1 MRILN
6 SQEVHFQPTDMR
18 FGPSKVKAVVVFLIF
33 VGVFTIP
40 LVETFKDRQWGAFAL
55 VSFIY
60 TIFLLV
66 LGSLVVNAFK
76 KDGWKVAIQNSAI
89 LLKADITGKG
99 DLDILEIQF
108 REIASLRKLREQ
120 YFVYK
125 KRKNHTFLK
134 QVRLHSLDMELLPD
148 ALGQLRTL
156 AGPGAVGFE
165 LTESNRLVYPAGELM
180 LNVDKIIAQLEASCR
195 VREEESVEYDKPDL
209 NDKQQVDDY
218 ILFLIR
224 RGHKMDAQRW
234 ARQAFGFGLKESKDY
249 VAELLQNSATTE

>member
-66 LGSLVVNAFK
+66 FGSLVVNAFK

-108 REIASLRKLREQ
+108 REVASLRKLREQ
-120 YFVYK
+120 YVVYK
-125 KRKNHTFLK
+125 RSKKRTYLR
-134 QVRLHSLDMELLPD
+134 QVRLDSLDI
-148 ALGQLRTL
+148 LGTL
-156 AGPGAVGFE
+156 AGAGTVGFE
-165 LTESNRLVYPAGELM
+165 MTASDRLIYPAGVFM
-180 LNVDKIIAQLEASCR
+180 LNTRKIIGQLETYCR
-195 VREEESVEYDKPDL
+195 VQEEQSVKYDKPDL
-209 NDKQQVDDY
+209 KDAQQVNDY
-218 ILFLIR
+218 ILFLHSDL
-224 RGHKMDAQRW
+224 G
-234 ARQAFGFGLKESKDY
+234 SKSRKIMS
-249 VAELLQNSATTE
+249 QNSYKILPQQNE

>member
-1 MRILN
+1 MSMRILN

-66 LGSLVVNAFK
+66 FGSLVVNAFK

-108 REIASLRKLREQ
+108 REVASLRKLREQ
-120 YFVYK
+120 YVVYK
-125 KRKNHTFLK
+125 RSKKRTYLR
-134 QVRLHSLDMELLPD
+134 QVRLDSLDI
-148 ALGQLRTL
+148 LGTL
-156 AGPGAVGFE
+156 AGAGTVGFE
-165 LTESNRLVYPAGELM
+165 MTASDRLIYPAGVFM
-180 LNVDKIIAQLEASCR
+180 LNTRKIIGQLETYCR
-195 VREEESVEYDKPDL
+195 VQEEQSVKYDKPDL
-209 NDKQQVDDY
+209 KDAQQVNDY
-218 ILFLIR
+218 ILFLHSDL
-224 RGHKMDAQRW
+224 G
-234 ARQAFGFGLKESKDY
+234 SKSRKIMS
-249 VAELLQNSATTE
+249 QNSYKILPQQNE

>member
-1 MRILN
+1 M
-6 SQEVHFQPTDMR
+6 
-18 FGPSKVKAVVVFLIF
+18 
-33 VGVFTIP
+33 
-40 LVETFKDRQWGAFAL
+40 
-55 VSFIY
+55 
-60 TIFLLV
+60 
-66 LGSLVVNAFK
+66 GSLVVNAFK